1 MCWHDFPDLQG
12 VELRVFREFRAVD
25 LWLWH
30 LHFHRLHLRVVIVT
44 TDQLDRAHC
53 GSHRGTLVPLQNPLR
68 PALSAA
74 VGVDQAVAPFEDLEL
89 FGFHLGLVVVGLD
102 GVVVFACDVEPRE
115 RPHHL
120 RHGARA
126 LGPRGLGARGNPS
139 AGSPRGP
146 LGLLQNFL
154 DAFPAATMHENRHVS
169 GDFTSTNYV
178 VAVLR
183 LETKLLRMIS
193 VPNAASAPP
202 P

>member
-1 MCWHDFPDLQG
+1 M
-12 VELRVFREFRAVD
+12 
-25 LWLWH
+25 
-30 LHFHRLHLRVVIVT
+30 
-44 TDQLDRAHC
+44 
-53 GSHRGTLVPLQNPLR
+53 QNPLR

-115 RPHHL
+115 RPHQL

-126 LGPRGLGARGNPS
+126 LGARGSPS
-139 AGSPRGP
+139 AGSQRGP

-193 VPNAASAPP
+193 VSNAASAPP